1 MTEER
6 KHRPTPIEYAVNFNR
21 GAVYAKHTGALIEGM
36 ELVYN
41 GNGMERAPIIQEIV
55 AGAKSYIDAHNE
67 YSKKMEEWKVSEDKT
82 EENKPKPNQN
92 PDLALA
98 EVNYGQLAR
107 AMDTRTK
114 IFDDNWEQL
123 SLKQAIGISQYRN
136 MPKDISKTVMGLINN
151 NDGIIKDIKNKKA
164 KGIADAFKQYYT
176 QGETA
181 KDIEK
186 MYLEKSLETL
196 AT

>member
-1 MTEER
+1 MTEET
-6 KHRPTPIEYAVNFNR
+6 KHRLTPVEYAVNFNR
-21 GAVYAKHTGALIEGM
+21 GAFYSKHTGNLIEGM
-36 ELVYN
+36 EFVFNDSEL
-41 GNGMERAPIIQEIV
+41 ERAPIIQEIV

-67 YSKKMEEWKVSEDKT
+67 YSKKMEEWKVSENKT
-82 EENKPKPNQN
+82 EENKPKPDQN

-98 EVNYGQLAR
+98 QVNYEQLAR

-151 NDGIIKDIKNKKA
+151 NSGIIKDIKDKKA
-164 KGIADAFKQYYT
+164 RGIADAFKQYYT

-196 AT
+196 TT